1 MPIRILRRDALQ
13 RKVRF
18 GENRGT
24 TMPSVIML
32 SSPKGGVG
40 KSSISRN
47 LLVSAAQAGRSVV
60 GLDLDAQKTLTTW
73 AERRERVRIALPG
86 LPVIPVVAATLD
98 EWRAGLKQA
107 RATGGLLVTS
117 KPPATGAD
125 IMVVDTPPSIELN
138 VAAIAALS
146 AAADLTLVPSLP
158 TQDDVDSTAP
168 WMARLRG
175 GNAKAAFVLN
185 RANARTKSYTAMRA
199 KLLGFGP
206 LCPMEIPPL
215 EEIHTAAGKGLG
227 VLDLTKATSTD
238 TFQGLWNYVCLEVG
252 L

>member
-1 MPIRILRRDALQ
+1 
-13 RKVRF
+13 
-18 GENRGT
+18 
-24 TMPSVIML
+24 ML

-47 LLVSAAQAGRSVV
+47 LLVSAARAGRSVT

-73 AERRERVRIALPG
+73 VERRERLRRSAPALPA
-86 LPVIPVVAATLD
+86 VPVVTASLD
-98 EWRAGLKQA
+98 DWRAGLKQA
-107 RATGGLLVTS
+107 RAS
-117 KPPATGAD
+117 GAD
-125 IMVVDTPPSIELN
+125 LIVVDTPPSIELN
-138 VAAIAALS
+138 VAAITALTAS
-146 AAADLTLVPSLP
+146 VDLTLVPSLP

-185 RANARTKSYTAMRA
+185 RANARTKSYTAMRV

-206 LCPMEIPPL
+206 LCPMEIPTL

-227 VLDLTKATSTD
+227 VLDLTRATSSE
-238 TFQGLWNYVCLEVG
+238 TFEGLWKYVCLEVG

>member
-1 MPIRILRRDALQ
+1 M
-13 RKVRF
+13 VRL
-18 GENRGT
+18 GENQGT
-24 TMPSVIML
+24 THMSVVML

-47 LLVSAAQAGRSVV
+47 LLVSAARAGRSVV
-60 GLDLDAQKTLTTW
+60 GLDLDAQKTLATW
-73 AERRERVRIALPG
+73 SERRERVRSSVPG
-86 LPVIPVVAATLD
+86 IPAIPVVTATLE

-107 RATGGLLVTS
+107 RATG
-117 KPPATGAD
+117 AD
-125 IMVVDTPPSIELN
+125 IVVVDTPPSIELN

-206 LCPMEIPPL
+206 L
-215 EEIHTAAGKGLG
+215 
-227 VLDLTKATSTD
+227 
-238 TFQGLWNYVCLEVG
+238 
-252 L
+252 

>member
-1 MPIRILRRDALQ
+1 MLQ
-13 RKVRF
+13 YGVSREMVRL
-18 GENRGT
+18 GKIRGT
-24 TMPSVIML
+24 TRMPVVML

-47 LLVSAAQAGRSVV
+47 LLVSAARAGRSVV
-60 GLDLDAQKTLTTW
+60 GLDLDAQKTLATW
-73 AERRERVRIALPG
+73 SERRERVRSSVPG
-86 LPVIPVVAATLD
+86 IPAIPVVTATLE

-107 RATGGLLVTS
+107 RATD
-117 KPPATGAD
+117 AD
-125 IMVVDTPPSIELN
+125 VIVVDTPPSIELN

-146 AAADLTLVPSLP
+146 ASVDLTLVPSGP

-206 LCPMEIPPL
+206 LCPMEIPTL
-215 EEIHTAAGKGLG
+215 EEIHT
-227 VLDLTKATSTD
+227 
-238 TFQGLWNYVCLEVG
+238 
-252 L
+252 

>member
-1 MPIRILRRDALQ
+1 
-13 RKVRF
+13 
-18 GENRGT
+18 
-24 TMPSVIML
+24 MPSVVML

-73 AERRERVRIALPG
+73 AERRERVRTALPG
-86 LPVIPVVAATLD
+86 LPVIPVVVSTLD

-107 RATGGLLVTS
+107 RATG
-117 KPPATGAD
+117 AD
-125 IMVVDTPPSIELN
+125 IVVVDTPPSIELN

-206 LCPMEIPPL
+206 LCPMEIPTL